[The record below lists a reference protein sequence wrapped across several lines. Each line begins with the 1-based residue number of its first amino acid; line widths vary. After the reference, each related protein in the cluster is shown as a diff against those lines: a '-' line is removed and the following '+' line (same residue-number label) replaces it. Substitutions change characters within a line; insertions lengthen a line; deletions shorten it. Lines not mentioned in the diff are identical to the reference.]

1 MPPWGSHEQRAPVD
15 AELMAIGASLNAL
28 WRARRRSVA
37 GLPARLAQLLRPA
50 AALLEWWATRLVL
63 AAALVAL
70 LVVLLLLFPAR
81 TARAQGAAG
90 AAQRGVAAAG
100 AAGRE
105 LRSGSGDTFACL
117 DKAAAERGLDARL
130 LRAVARAES
139 NLNPLAVN
147 RTHLERTGT
156 VDIGLLQIN
165 SSWLPTLGRHG
176 IQERHLYDA
185 CTNARV
191 GAWLLADAL
200 ARNGNTWNAVGS
212 FNAACTELR
221 GYRCEAA
228 RQAYA
233 WRVFRRM
240 EPGPSSSQRTAAS
253 AAPQRPVTSALFA
266 LTQLATRS
274 DTPGATPDVP
284 SGPAITS
291 GTP

>member
-1 MPPWGSHEQRAPVD
+1 MPPSGSHEQRAPAD
-15 AELMAIGASLNAL
+15 TRPMALCASSSAAL
-28 WRARRRSVA
+28 RAYWRSVA
-37 GLPARLAQLLRPA
+37 GLPARLAQLVGPA
-50 AALLEWWATRLVL
+50 SALMGWWAARLLL

-70 LVVLLLLFPAR
+70 LAVLLVLSVR
-81 TARAQGAAG
+81 TARAQGAAVPMPRDG
-90 AAQRGVAAAG
+90 AAAATATS
-100 AAGRE
+100 AR
-105 LRSGSGDTFACL
+105 RPGSGDTLVCL

-147 RTHLERTGT
+147 RAHVERTGT

-165 SSWLPTLGRHG
+165 SSWLPTLGRYG

-191 GAWLLADAL
+191 GAWLLAEAL
-200 ARNGNTWNAVGS
+200 ARHGNTWNAVGS
-212 FNAACTELR
+212 YNAACTELR
-221 GYRCEAA
+221 GAKCSAA

-240 EPGPSSSQRTAAS
+240 DSGPGSTRRTAAS
-253 AAPQRPVTSALFA
+253 VASQRPATPALVA
-266 LTQLATRS
+266 LTQLAAWS
-274 DTPGATPDVP
+274 DTPTAAPHGP
-284 SGPAITS
+284 SYPAVTS